1 MIDQLLP
8 EVLKNGPYAVVMVLS
23 IALNIFLI
31 KALTK
36 SYDDRVNDIKDV
48 NTNIMAVLEAIKKTG
63 EFTLTILQSL
73 STKK

>member
-1 MIDQLLP
+1 MIEQLLP
-8 EVLKNGPYAVVMVLS
+8 EVLKNGPYAIVMVLS

-31 KALTK
+31 KAVTK
-36 SYDDRVNDIKDV
+36 SFDDRVSDIKDV
-48 NTNIMAVLEAIKKTG
+48 NTNTIAVLEAIKKTG